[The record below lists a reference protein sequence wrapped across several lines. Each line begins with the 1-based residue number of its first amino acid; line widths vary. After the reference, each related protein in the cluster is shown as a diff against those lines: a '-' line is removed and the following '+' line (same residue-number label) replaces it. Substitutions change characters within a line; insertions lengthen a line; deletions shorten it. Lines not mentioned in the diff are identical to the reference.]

1 MQETMIIIN
10 AGSSSL
16 KFKLFYKSNLQEFSN
31 GQITGIGT
39 EKVKLVVK
47 DSETEKKIKEEILDS
62 KLSRDNILVNL
73 ISILSGIYTDIEITS
88 AGHRIVHGADKYIN
102 PTLVNADVISYLKS
116 IEHLSPIHLPHNIR
130 PMEVLKS
137 KFPNIKQV
145 ACFDTAFHATNPIHT
160 KLYAIP
166 RELSIEDKIV
176 RYGFHGISY
185 QYIAEYLKEN
195 YPDLYRGKVVICHL
209 GAGASLCALVE
220 GKSFTTTMGF
230 TPLEGLVMGSRTGNI
245 DAGILLYLM
254 NNKGY
259 SVKDLENM
267 LYYKSGVLGLSGI
280 SSDFY
285 TLETSEDPR
294 AKEALEVYSYNLI
307 KSIGGLIAVM
317 GGIDCM
323 IFTAGVGENDSISR
337 NKVAEAFKYL
347 GVELDEIANKSR
359 PVLETITKPSSK
371 VKMMVIPTNEELMIA
386 KEVSRLAK

>member
-1 MQETMIIIN
+1 MKETMIIIN

-16 KFKLFYKSNLQEFSN
+16 KFKLFEKSNLHEFSN

-47 DSETEKKIKEEILDS
+47 DSASGDKIKEEILDS
-62 KLSRDNILVNL
+62 KLSRDDILVNL
-73 ISILSGIYTDIEITS
+73 ISILTGIYSDIEITS
-88 AGHRIVHGADKYIN
+88 AGHRIVHGADKYIEPAIVDTN
-102 PTLVNADVISYLKS
+102 VIEYLKS
-116 IEHLSPIHLPHNIR
+116 IQHLSQIHLPHNIR
-130 PMEVLKS
+130 PMEVLQS
-137 KFPNIKQV
+137 QFPNIKQIG
-145 ACFDTAFHATNPIHT
+145 CFDTAFHATNPKYT

-185 QYIAEYLKEN
+185 QYIAETLKEHHT
-195 YPDLYRGKVVICHL
+195 DLYNGKVIICHL

-220 GKSFTTTMGF
+220 GKSYTTTMGF

-245 DAGILLYLM
+245 DAGILLHLM
-254 NNKGY
+254 NHKGY
-259 SVKDLENM
+259 SAKDLEEM

-294 AKEALEVYSYNLI
+294 AKEALEVYDYNLI

-317 GGIDCM
+317 GGVDAIV
-323 IFTAGVGENDSISR
+323 FTAGVGENDSISR
-337 NKVAEAFKYL
+337 ARVAKSLGYL
-347 GVELDEIANKSR
+347 GVELDEEANKAKSE
-359 PVLETITKPSSK
+359 VITKISSK

-386 KEVSRLAK
+386 KEVAKLTK